1 MLSSATESA
10 EKTLCHALLT
20 PIRENVRSS
29 VYPLT
34 VTGNR
39 AQQFRRGTRDPAPY
53 DASEF
58 VIAAAQPLRLALRNF
73 SSSSAVPPDEEQG
86 RFPDLALVGH
96 HRRSHHK
103 RKTSKSARVPEM
115 VPHDGPRVRT
125 LSNI

>member
-20 PIRENVRSS
+20 PIRGNEPNS

-34 VTGNR
+34 VAGNR
-39 AQQFRRGTRDPAPY
+39 AQQFRRRTRYPAPY
-53 DASEF
+53 DASEL
-58 VIAAAQPLRLALRNF
+58 VIAAAQPLRLALRNL
-73 SSSSAVPPDEEQG
+73 SSRGAVPPDEEQG

-103 RKTSKSARVPEM
+103 RKSSKSARVPGT
-115 VPHDGPRVRT
+115 VPHDGPRVKAS
-125 LSNI
+125 SNI

>member
-20 PIRENVRSS
+20 PTRESELSS

-34 VTGNR
+34 VAGNR
-39 AQQFRRGTRDPAPY
+39 AQQFRRGPRYPAPD
-53 DASEF
+53 DASEL

-73 SSSSAVPPDEEQG
+73 SSSSAVPPDEEQR

-103 RKTSKSARVPEM
+103 RKSSKSARVPENSA
-115 VPHDGPRVRT
+115 R
-125 LSNI
+125 